1 MASGFNLTAQL
12 NLQGPT
18 NVASIVK
25 NIKQQIG
32 NITATV
38 NIKVGGNTTG
48 NLNKLTSS
56 LTNLN
61 NTLNNTSTNANSAAQ
76 AIRALGQAIG
86 QANNPLNNLQQNL
99 QNNAAAAAQLVTNL
113 GTLRRNTQQCAN
125 QFEEFGR
132 QSAIAVRRFAAM
144 ATVTSIIYKFG
155 NSLDSAAKE
164 FVEFNKELVKVAQ
177 VTDTNLSGLG
187 GLVKE
192 ITGLSTNLGVASN
205 DLIKVS
211 STLAQAGLSARDTEK
226 ALKALALSA
235 LAPSFDSLNDTVE
248 GSIALMRQFNIGA
261 GDLEG
266 ALGSVNAVAAKFAVE
281 AGDIITAIQRTG
293 GVFATASR
301 GVSEGKDALNEFIAV
316 FTSIRA
322 TTRESAETIST
333 GLRTIFTRLQRKDTI
348 DALKQFGVV
357 LTDLEGKFVGP
368 YEASRR
374 LSEGLSKLDPRDLK
388 FSQIVEE
395 LGGFRQIGK
404 VIPLIQQF
412 ATAQEALK
420 VAQQGQG
427 SLAKDAAIAQ
437 ESVANKMT
445 KVREE
450 FIALV
455 RSIGESQGFQTFIK
469 LTLDLTSSLIK
480 LADAAKGIMPAL
492 LAIGTIRGA
501 GAAVSFGRGFV
512 GGLRRHEGGS
522 IPRFASGGFVP
533 GQGNGD
539 TVPAMLTPG
548 EFVIRKK
555 AVQAIGADKLAG
567 MNKYANGGIVDDL
580 KRDPRVGAAVL
591 EYGQK
596 PSSKTFG
603 VTIGNE
609 TKEIIGQKEG
619 LNEKTNR
626 SFMTAINEGVIRGVN
641 YATRLLSKDLGVPAT
656 KINKKDQDSFLS
668 GINEG
673 TRGNLFEDVLRTMKA
688 GPFGQTEAQRP
699 FDFPDGLPSQLKD
712 NYSTLPNKWI
722 DAKASFETAQ
732 FTGDGSLQAKAQRQI
747 NNELGIV
754 KNRTKGQSV
763 QTDVLSKL
771 NKDKS
776 GGYSSSDIKKL
787 TGINAT
793 DLIAQNRIVKKGSY
807 YYLPETE
814 TQGFAKGGSPK
825 DTVPALLTPG
835 EFVIN
840 KKAASHIGLPTLHK
854 MNHADKVQGFNR
866 GGSVQRFARGGSA
879 IPALDKASTSKL
891 HSAIGSSVDAGGMF
905 NNLMA
910 KLDELDMPIEQN
922 VAAIK
927 AWTTSVLRGA
937 DETRAFDSAMK
948 SAKYTK
954 VNTPVV
960 PPVSSFAGFGAKTSG
975 MRGMA
980 ANLGLTGLARRMP
993 KGNINPLAS
1002 IGLMMGGG
1010 AAISSA
1016 ASAFGGESTVT
1027 GRRIGSMGTN
1037 ALNYGATGASIGS
1050 MIAPILGPL
1059 APLGPL
1065 LGTLG
1070 GAVAGLTIGFFEA
1083 EKATKAF
1090 NLEAT
1095 KKDLETQNERLAKN
1109 VTEYTTNRTSSNRQ
1123 NALIQLGVSTSLANK
1138 VAPKTVTEGK
1148 NQTETEANLNTF
1160 SEEYSKTF
1168 TKPLEAAKGIVVA
1181 DMIATGKTFNEI
1193 SSSMNPSEFKDLAT
1207 LVAKS
1212 NNSYI
1217 RMVAQQDLYV
1227 EKLKKEGKN
1236 KLASEAEKG
1245 FSKQRSA
1252 FLAKELANLAIS
1264 ESASVEAARAAKEAK
1279 KASIQLQK
1287 TMLSIDTSFEI
1298 VAQSLNK
1305 SSFDLSNIVSKAEE
1319 AMSGKANIR
1328 ATGAEQNVNI
1338 LSNPMAYSKQ
1348 QRAGAVS
1355 SSSRMLGDM
1364 GPVAERLVSFGDSL
1378 DLLTSTTIKNAEKQ
1392 GGDIDIGNT
1401 IRRTITDNI
1410 IGSFG
1415 ETNISKG
1422 LIDTLNTSID
1432 SAIKDAASNG
1442 QAVDWNVILEK
1453 ITGPLKNVSEKASKA
1468 LIEANKNYIDAVNKL
1483 GNITSN
1489 LVDIEYKKLD
1499 RENAFQSMK
1508 ENSAISQ
1515 KESLG
1520 IKTSYRDKIN
1530 ASMASVSRNA
1540 MLGGAAPTP
1549 QNLSGNIAAMQ
1560 NQRKAMANQATQAIN
1575 SGNLALGSKLTQNVQ
1590 SLNTAIARTTDE
1602 LIKLPQTLENSI
1614 SNVLNEMQKRV
1625 GVLEATKS
1633 AGQGLAEKMVTSTP
1647 KEISDMNRS
1656 FAIMNNAIKGNVGT
1670 IQQSR
1675 DAQQAYFKALNE
1687 GKNIQEAV
1695 MEAQQAYANE
1705 NKNALQMFD
1714 ELVKVAGVSG
1724 PEIDQMKANMLE
1736 GMAKAQG
1743 NGENP
1748 ILKNIIAQLRESP
1761 EDRAKR
1767 DPVLQALQ
1775 TEAEMLRA
1783 MQQQA
1788 VTEATKLDDQS
1799 KKILETTANELIAGI
1814 NAATAALNEN
1824 LARAAQ
1830 ERGVEKTDAQAQIN
1844 NQPILPAKD
1853 KAEVEKAQQQA
1864 MEQRLKD
1871 VVVGAVQ
1878 LGFENAGNTP
1888 NSADTTVAQ
1897 QEQQKAM
1904 DQRPEWQQKYTY
1916 RNKGG
1921 VVYAS
1926 AGKLINFEP
1935 KGTDT
1940 IPAMLTPGEFVVN
1953 RKSTAQNL
1961 PLLKSINNGNDN
1973 NFAGSFKINK
1983 NKSGIDTRG
1992 RSTGVSNAS
2001 RGGFVNY
2008 LAGGGMPFGNQK
2020 PDMAGNPQLQNTFFS
2035 NNSAGIDSRSAYFM
2049 QMGVNPMREALI
2061 RRMQGENITPK
2072 QIVDNRKAIRENFFK
2087 QRAEAI
2093 QKQLEPYNK
2102 LREANNSLFGF
2113 KKENIQDTEIRRKNI
2128 HYENGKWR
2136 DSQQKQTRLSR
2147 GTDTVPAMLSKGEYV
2162 VNKNATQKNIGL
2174 LENINRGYSNGGVI
2188 YRQNG
2193 GSVGPVAGSQSMDG
2207 LAATL
2212 NNFVQQMKEV
2222 LPSNVGV
2229 EGKHDVN
2236 VIINGAA
2243 ILQNVLSGPL
2253 GELVKKSIEESFM
2266 RKNRQNEGS

>member
-32 NITATV
+32 SITATV

-61 NTLNNTSTNANSAAQ
+61 NNLNNTSTNANSAAQ

-177 VTDTNLSGLG
+177 VTDTSLSGLG

-603 VTIGNE
+603 VTLGNE
-609 TKEIIGQKEG
+609 TKEIIGIKEG
-619 LNEKTNR
+619 LNKETNQ
-626 SFMTAINEGVIRGVN
+626 SFMAAINEGVIRGVN

-712 NYSTLPNKWI
+712 NYSNLPKKWV
-722 DAKASFETAQ
+722 DAKASFDGAQ

-754 KNRTKGQSV
+754 KNRQKGGEETKISPKRK
-763 QTDVLSKL
+763 DYLWSIF
-771 NKDKS
+771 DKS
-776 GGYSSSDIKKL
+776 QNNEILSSTQKKDLQAFQSLRQQGIIQSRNFGGPIQK
-787 TGINAT
+787 
-793 DLIAQNRIVKKGSY
+793 
-807 YYLPETE
+807 
-814 TQGFAKGGSPK
+814 FAKGGSPQ

-840 KKAASHIGLPTLHK
+840 KKAASRIGLSSLHK
-854 MNHADKVQGFNR
+854 MNHADKVQGFNK
-866 GGSVQRFARGGSA
+866 GGGVQKFAQGGNPWTGGTGQMASPQNINPWITSGISA
-879 IPALDKASTSKL
+879 QAQKTAQAL
-891 HSAIGSSVDAGGMF
+891 
-905 NNLMA
+905 
-910 KLDELDMPIEQN
+910 QN
-922 VAAIK
+922 VGQAANNTATSFK
-927 AWTTSVLRGA
+927 GMGPATTGLRGLFA
-937 DETRAFDSAMK
+937 QLGMTGI
-948 SAKYTK
+948 AKK
-954 VNTPVV
+954 
-960 PPVSSFAGFGAKTSG
+960 
-975 MRGMA
+975 
-980 ANLGLTGLARRMP
+980 LP
-993 KGNINPLAS
+993 KGPTNPLAS
-1002 IGLMMGGG
+1002 LGLMMGGG
-1010 AAISSA
+1010 AAISSVS
-1016 ASAFGGESTVT
+1016 SALGGESTDA
-1027 GRRIGSMGTN
+1027 GRQVNHMGTN
-1037 ALNYGATGASIGS
+1037 ALNYGSTGAAVGS
-1050 MIAPILGPL
+1050 MFGPL
-1059 APLGPL
+1059 
-1065 LGTLG
+1065 GTAIG
-1070 GAVAGLTIGFFEA
+1070 GTAGALIGLTMGFYEA
-1083 EKATKAF
+1083 EKAAKAF
-1090 NLEAT
+1090 KLEAN
-1095 KKDLETQNERLAKN
+1095 KKDLEMQGERLTKN
-1109 VTEYTTNRTSSNRQ
+1109 TAAYVTDRTEENRQ
-1123 NALIQLGVSTSLANK
+1123 NAMMQRDVVAGLALT
-1138 VAPKTVTEGK
+1138 VAPKKFDTSGSQADIQK
-1148 NQTETEANLNTF
+1148 NISSFAQ
-1160 SEEYSKTF
+1160 EYSSQF
-1168 TKPLEAAKGIVVA
+1168 SKPLQETKNIIVA
-1181 DMIATGKTFNEI
+1181 DMKATNKTFAELAT
-1193 SSSMNPSEFKDLAT
+1193 SMDPEEFKQLNM
-1207 LVAKS
+1207 LVARSSKEYIQMVAAQD
-1212 NNSYI
+1212 SYI
-1217 RMVAQQDLYV
+1217 ENLRYAGNDKGADEAQAAF
-1227 EKLKKEGKN
+1227 EKKRQEF
-1236 KLASEAEKG
+1236 LASEA
-1245 FSKQRSA
+1245 
-1252 FLAKELANLAIS
+1252 ANLFAAEDATIKTAKAAEEARQAAILL
-1264 ESASVEAARAAKEAK
+1264 K
-1279 KASIQLQK
+1279 KSI
-1287 TMLSIDTSFEI
+1287 LSIETSFD
-1298 VAQSLNK
+1298 VVSQSLNK
-1305 SSFDLSNIVSKAEE
+1305 SSFDLANISNKAEE
-1319 AMSGKANIR
+1319 IISGKTTVR
-1328 ATGAEQNVNI
+1328 ASAAEQNIDI
-1338 LSNPMAYSKQ
+1338 LKNPSAYSKED
-1348 QRAGAVS
+1348 RAKAVS
-1355 SSSRMLGDM
+1355 SGSKLLGDM
-1364 GPVAERLVSFGDSL
+1364 GPVAERLVNFGDSL
-1378 DLLTSTTIKNAEKQ
+1378 DSLTSTTIKNAEKQ
-1392 GGDIDIGNT
+1392 GKANPDIGDS
-1401 IRRTITDNI
+1401 IRRTLEANI
-1410 IGSFG
+1410 VANFG
-1415 ETNISKG
+1415 EGNISRG
-1422 LIDTLNTSID
+1422 LIDTLNNSI
-1432 SAIKDAASNG
+1432 SGAIDEAAKNG
-1442 QAVDWNVILEK
+1442 QAVDWNAVLEK
-1453 ITGPLKNVSEKASKA
+1453 ITGPLKGVSDKASKA
-1468 LIEANKNYIDAVNKL
+1468 MQESLKL
-1483 GNITSN
+1483 VSDNFTILSKITASI
-1489 LVDIEYKKLD
+1489 VEIEYKKFD
-1499 RENAFQSMK
+1499 RENDLLSMQA
-1508 ENSAISQ
+1508 SSRLSQ
-1515 KESLG
+1515 KEALG
-1520 IKTSYRDKIN
+1520 SRVDYREKIN
-1530 ASMASVSRNA
+1530 ARMASVSRNA
-1540 MLGGAAPTP
+1540 MLGGAPATP
-1549 QNLSGNIAAMQ
+1549 QNLSAKIKDMQ
-1560 NQRKAMANQATQAIN
+1560 NQRDNVANQTTNALNNKDFAMAGRLN
-1575 SGNLALGSKLTQNVQ
+1575 QNVQ
-1590 SLNTAIARTTDE
+1590 AFNTAIARTKEE
-1602 LIKLPQTLENSI
+1602 LLKLPQTLEASI
-1614 SNVLNEMQKRV
+1614 NDIFNEMQKRV
-1625 GVLEATKS
+1625 GLLEATKA

-1647 KEISDMNRS
+1647 KELMDMNRS
-1656 FAIMNNAIKGNVGT
+1656 FVVMNNAIRGNVSN
-1670 IQQSR
+1670 IQQSS
-1675 DAQQAYFKALNE
+1675 DAQQAYFQALND
-1687 GKNIQEAV
+1687 GKSVQEAV

-1724 PEIDQMKANMLE
+1724 PDIDNMKANMLE
-1736 GMAKAQG
+1736 SMAKAQG
-1743 NGENP
+1743 TNNNP
-1748 ILKNIIAQLRESP
+1748 ILKNIIAQLRETP
-1761 EDRAKR
+1761 DQRADR
-1767 DPVLQALQ
+1767 DPVLKALRA
-1775 TEAEMLRA
+1775 EAEILRA

-1788 VTEATKLDDQS
+1788 VTEAAKLDDES
-1799 KKILETTANELIAGI
+1799 KRLLENTANELITGI
-1814 NAATAALNEN
+1814 NAATASLNES
-1824 LARAAQ
+1824 LARAAT
-1830 ERGVEKTDAQAQIN
+1830 ERGLEKTQVPNQVQPVNGQFGPGWAAGIVAQGRQEAEAARQKRALQDRTQAPNAQNLGIEIESKDQKKQAEEARQAAMRGAQAAPFN
-1844 NQPILPAKD
+1844 N
-1853 KAEVEKAQQQA
+1853 
-1864 MEQRLKD
+1864 
-1871 VVVGAVQ
+1871 
-1878 LGFENAGNTP
+1878 
-1888 NSADTTVAQ
+1888 
-1897 QEQQKAM
+1897 
-1904 DQRPEWQQKYTY
+1904 
-1916 RNKGG
+1916 GG
-1921 VVYAS
+1921 IVYAS
-1926 AGKLINFEP
+1926 GGKLINFQP

-1940 IPAMLTPGEFVVN
+1940 VPAMLTPGEFVVN
-1953 RKSTAQNL
+1953 AKSTSKHL
-1961 PLLKSINNGNDN
+1961 PLLKSINRAGGGSIPRIGKFEVGKGSTNG
-1973 NFAGSFKINK
+1973 G
-1983 NKSGIDTRG
+1983 SGIDIRG
-1992 RSTGVSNAS
+1992 RSGATS
-2001 RGGFVNY
+2001 Y
-2008 LAGGGMPFGNQK
+2008 LNNGGMPFGGGVK
-2020 PDMAGNPQLQNTFFS
+2020 TDVAGNQQLQNTFFG
-2035 NNSAGIDSRSAYFM
+2035 N
-2049 QMGVNPMREALI
+2049 
-2061 RRMQGENITPK
+2061 
-2072 QIVDNRKAIRENFFK
+2072 
-2087 QRAEAI
+2087 
-2093 QKQLEPYNK
+2093 
-2102 LREANNSLFGF
+2102 
-2113 KKENIQDTEIRRKNI
+2113 KNI
-2128 HYENGKWR
+2128 HEMSSLDFARMGYNIMQEAYIRNMNGDSVSMVSIGQRRMKELEQMRNDRANQFKNQRTQRGEAYNNRITAMKNANYAMRSKRDETVGIEGSIKTGGWR
-2136 DSQQKQTRLSR
+2136 GWSTGGMIPR

-2162 VNKNATQKNIGL
+2162 VNRKSAQKNIGL

-2193 GSVGPVAGSQSMDG
+2193 GPVGPVAGSQSMDG